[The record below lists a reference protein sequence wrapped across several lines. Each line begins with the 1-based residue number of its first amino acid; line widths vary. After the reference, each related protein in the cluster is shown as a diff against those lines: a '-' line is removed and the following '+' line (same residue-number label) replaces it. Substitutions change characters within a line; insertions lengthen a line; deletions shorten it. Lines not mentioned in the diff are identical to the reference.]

1 MLKAWAFLIP
11 KKGEKKGRKKATD
24 KKSKFLELAHIWHTS
39 IFRNTRKAVIIMN
52 FIVI

>member
-11 KKGEKKGRKKATD
+11 KKGGEKGEKKSNRQ
-24 KKSKFLELAHIWHTS
+24 KSKFLKLAHIWHTS
-39 IFRNTRKAVIIMN
+39 IFRNTRKVAIIMN